1 MNRVLRIVACV
12 LALTVPQALFA
23 QAAPT
28 APPATAPAAAAPAA
42 APAAPAAPPAAAPAA
57 PPEDNIRSADT
68 LIVEGLNV
76 QPGGLTVEDTVRR
89 AMAVSSSAG
98 EKQAEIDAANA
109 RITQTFWQFFPKLGV
124 KASYM
129 RLSPVDAGGLGGGA
143 LVGAQNPGPLQVDG
157 NRVEDSQGVPVGAS
171 AF

>member
-42 APAAPAAPPAAAPAA
+42 PPAAAPAA

-68 LIVEGLNV
+68 LIVEGLDV
-76 QPGGLTVEDTVRR
+76 QAGGLTVEDTVKR
-89 AMAVSSSAG
+89 ALAVSSTAG
-98 EKQAEIDAANA
+98 EKQAEIDAENA
-109 RITQTFWQFFPKLGV
+109 RITQTIVQFVPKLGL

-129 RLSPVDAGGLGGGA
+129 RLS
-143 LVGAQNPGPLQVDG
+143 
-157 NRVEDSQGVPVGAS
+157 
-171 AF
+171 